1 MAYQRYHPSAPSG
14 SRALDDWQALSR
26 EIEDLGWH
34 PVPVRQG
41 PPAME
46 LPARADTPQ
55 ASPRRPPG
63 LHDINDPRRV
73 HESRAEATGRALQH
87 ARDVALAEPSA
98 PRSSNPGM
106 ERRRPAEDR
115 SGAVI
120 YEVRGDDA
128 RDKRRDVTSSAPGPQ
143 KLTIKLPPAQV
154 DARGRYTVHIIP
166 DLQHSTI
173 WDGSEKCVVSCMC
186 LFCKRCS
193 WSDLWYR
200 SIFAWSGVLV
210 VRDYQPPSHF
220 YTRDIIRDFS
230 ILFQTSV
237 GPRGD
242 AVSSPSVSRSPPP
255 LPHRQDS
262 DWEVEYSGKRISRA
276 PMDYRSA
283 ERLTGNLPLDR
294 GIAIENDVQF
304 VEPQNEDGPYAWRV
318 RFWVPV
324 PVSLFARAEHKT
336 FLCRAKVIVED
347 SNGQKSKV
355 SATSVPVGIE
365 RLRSPHLSLQGGYA
379 T

>member
-1 MAYQRYHPSAPSG
+1 MAYQRYPSVPSG
-14 SRALDDWQALSR
+14 SRALDDWQALSQ
-26 EIEDLGWH
+26 EIEALGWH
-34 PVPVRQG
+34 PAPVRQG
-41 PPAME
+41 PPATE

-55 ASPRRPPG
+55 AFPRRPPG

-73 HESRAEATGRALQH
+73 NESRAEASSRALQH
-87 ARDVALAEPSA
+87 ARDMALAEPSV

-106 ERRRPAEDR
+106 EKRRPSEDR
-115 SGAVI
+115 SSATV
-120 YEVRGDDA
+120 YEVRADSA
-128 RDKRRDVTSSAPGPQ
+128 RDKRRDAASSPPGQQ

-154 DARGRYTVHIIP
+154 DARGRYTVRIVP

-173 WDGSEKCVVSCMC
+173 WDGSEK
-186 LFCKRCS
+186 
-193 WSDLWYR
+193 

-220 YTRDIIRDFS
+220 YTRDIIRSFY

-242 AVSSPSVSRSPPP
+242 VYIPSGSRSPPP
-255 LPHRQDS
+255 PPHRQDS
-262 DWEVEYSGKRISRA
+262 DWEVE
-276 PMDYRSA
+276 
-283 ERLTGNLPLDR
+283 LTGNLPLDC
-294 GIAIENDVQF
+294 GIAIENNIQF
-304 VEPQNEDGPYAWRV
+304 VEPQNEDGPYTWRV

-324 PVSLFARAEHKT
+324 PVSLFARAEHKA

-365 RLRSPHLSLQGGYA
+365 RLRSPHVGSQSRGYA